1 MNKKTKG
8 PVNRMV
14 SGPFTLGP
22 FTLIIK
28 MYFNEHSGYF
38 NLKQRSNDIEKY

>member
-14 SGPFTLGP
+14 SGPFTL
-22 FTLIIK
+22 IIK
-28 MYFNEHSGYF
+28 MSFNEHSGYF
-38 NLKQRSNDIEKY
+38 NLKQRSKDIEKY